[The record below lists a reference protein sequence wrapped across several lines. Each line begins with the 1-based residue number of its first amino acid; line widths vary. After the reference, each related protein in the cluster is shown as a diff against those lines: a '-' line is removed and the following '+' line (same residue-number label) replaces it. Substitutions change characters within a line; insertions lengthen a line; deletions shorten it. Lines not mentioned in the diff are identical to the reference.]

1 MFAELP
7 AEVQR
12 QARRAYRIFRQNPNQ
27 PSLRFK
33 PIHPTRPIYSVRVS
47 PDYRAVGILQSD
59 EIVLRYLQKHFSFKQ
74 PWQPSHR
81 CRVLDA
87 AKTFDLVFP
96 FRQVAMGTIAGIAR
110 SAEGFVGLS
119 AHIDVG

>member
-74 PWQPSHR
+74 PRQPSHR
-81 CRVLDA
+81 RLILHA
-87 AKTFDLVFP
+87 AKTFHFVLPLGQIAV
-96 FRQVAMGTIAGIAR
+96 RAIAGVSRA
-110 SAEGFVGLS
+110 AQGFVGLA